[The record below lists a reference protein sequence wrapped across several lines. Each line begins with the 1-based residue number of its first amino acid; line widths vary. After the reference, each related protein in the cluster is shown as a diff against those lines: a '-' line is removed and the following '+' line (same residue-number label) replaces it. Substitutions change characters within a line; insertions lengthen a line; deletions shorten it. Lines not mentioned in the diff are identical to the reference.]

1 MKYLA
6 AYALCNLSGKAPTK
20 DGVKAV
26 LKAAGV
32 AVDEARVN
40 ELFAAFEGKKFDDV
54 VAAGV
59 KKIGSAGPAA
69 GAAAPAAAAAKAD
82 DKKAAAAPAKD
93 DKKAKKEEK
102 PADEDDDLFGGGL
115 F

>member
-1 MKYLA
+1 MASAQQACVYA
-6 AYALCNLSGKAPTK
+6 AFIL
-20 DGVKAV
+20 DGGDSASIQKVC
-26 LKAAGV
+26 KAAGIDV
-32 AVDEARVN
+32 PASLADTFGKT
-40 ELFAAFEGKKFDDV
+40 FASQKLGDL
-54 VAAGV
+54 V
-59 KKIGSAGPAA
+59 KNVSFGGGGAAA
-69 GAAAPAAAAAKAD
+69 GAAAPAAAKAD